1 MAGWLL
7 CDLYFPDGRPI
18 PFETR
23 GLYKLALQKLAQRG
37 YDFVAGLKVEFH
49 IFRVNDPKCSRG
61 MRGNPG

>member
-7 CDLYFPDGRPI
+7 CDLYFLDGRPV

-37 YDFVAGLKVEFH
+37 HDFVAGLKVEFH
-49 IFRVNDPKCSRG
+49 IFRVNDLKMQSAHAG
-61 MRGNPG
+61 QPG